1 MRWKYR
7 IHKDF
12 PVPAVPEDLTE
23 RASALQQSTDELAMI
38 RERQPEI
45 DKIQHDAT
53 QSLIDNHFIQR
64 LNMAYNLPLR
74 GTR

>member
-7 IHKDF
+7 IHSDF
-12 PVPAVPEDLTE
+12 PVPMVPEDLTE
-23 RASALQQSTDELAMI
+23 RESALQRSTDELAMI

-45 DKIQHDAT
+45 DKIQSDAV

-64 LNMAYNLPLR
+64 LNTAYNLPLR
-74 GTR
+74 GAR